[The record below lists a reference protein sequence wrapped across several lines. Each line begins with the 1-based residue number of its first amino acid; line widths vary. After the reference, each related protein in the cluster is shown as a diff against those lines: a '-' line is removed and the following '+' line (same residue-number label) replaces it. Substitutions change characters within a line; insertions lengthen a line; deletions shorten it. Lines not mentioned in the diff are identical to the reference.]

1 MVASK
6 SVIAQSIETLK
17 APRAP
22 DQLAVGGDPE
32 GIAVNT
38 ATNKIYILNP
48 GNGTVTV
55 IDSKSGTI
63 KNIPVGLGYSGSCPY
78 CIGVDS
84 RKNKIYVANT
94 ISDTVSV
101 IDGNSDTV
109 QKTVPVGRYPTFI
122 LVTPNPSEIRLP
134 NRIGETCCKIYVAN
148 TISDTVSVIDGNSD
162 TVQKTVPV
170 GRYPTFIY
178 TTSNQTYVAS
188 GDSVSVI
195 DHTDT
200 LSKMIPLPAYDQTLP
215 LLNAIAYYTYHG
227 PLAMYVNET
236 EIYVLDYNT
245 KNAYR
250 IAGNGT
256 VMPINW
262 TSSYLNYTFPPG
274 VVRDPLIPGI
284 LEKIYR
290 LNRDNGAVSIIV
302 SCTQLRHAE
311 ELVLEPG
318 NYAEDSTT
326 GIGSSS
332 KHATLLY
339 LSEVYSSRTTPWL
352 YSD

>member
-1 MVASK
+1 MLLISVVMVASK

-122 LVTPNPSEIRLP
+122 
-134 NRIGETCCKIYVAN
+134 
-148 TISDTVSVIDGNSD
+148 
-162 TVQKTVPV
+162 
-170 GRYPTFIY
+170 Y

-200 LSKMIPLPAYDQTLP
+200 LSKMIPLHAYDQTLP